1 MTDTPLRIAEAC
13 DPLSRARLEVFIRAQ
28 FKAHFGAELV
38 VSAPRL
44 FGVYAGEA
52 LVAAYGLRTPADGLG
67 SAIYQPEALA
77 RATETYAADTVVELV
92 HLSLRD
98 ARIVARLLPEIA
110 LRLLSDGYRCLVCTG
125 TACVR
130 RMFRSRGWQV
140 EDLGAASV
148 DCLSVEER
156 GRWGTY
162 YDSQPR
168 VLVGALRSA
177 APIARSALAPRERVA

>member
-1 MTDTPLRIAEAC
+1 MSDTPFRIAEAS
-13 DPLSRARLEVFIRAQ
+13 DPLTRARLEVFIRAQ

-44 FGVYAGEA
+44 FGVYEA
-52 LVAAYGLRTPADGLG
+52 DTLVAAYGLRTPADGLG

-77 RATETYAADTVVELV
+77 RATACYVAETVVELV

-98 ARIVARLLPEIA
+98 ARVVAHLLPAIA
-110 LRLLSDGYRCLVCTG
+110 LRLLADGYRCLVCTG

-130 RMFRSRGWQV
+130 RMFSSRGWRV
-140 EDLGAASV
+140 EDLGPASA

-156 GRWGTY
+156 GRWGAY
-162 YDSQPR
+162 YDSAPR
-168 VLVGALRSA
+168 VLVGALVSA
-177 APIARSALAPRERVA
+177 GAIAESTLTRRERVA